1 VPFLYRPDPFP
12 VRINYYNA
20 SGTDFPVGSLVFCH
34 DTLNAS
40 LSFVTT
46 VIAADGCRSFTAKI
60 TAYKQNSDAESG
72 YETFHA
78 VCIIAPDVRWGNM
91 KLPSVN
97 ACLQLMG
104 NASFHSCFLRF
115 TDSI

>member
-1 VPFLYRPDPFP
+1 MYGTVYWCLSSRPDPFP

-20 SGTDFPVGSLVFCH
+20 SGIDFPVGSLVFCH

-40 LSFVTT
+40 LSFVAT
-46 VIAADGCRSFTAKI
+46 VIASSTADGCRSFTAKI

-78 VCIIAPDVRWGNM
+78 VCIIAPDVRWGN
-91 KLPSVN
+91 N
-97 ACLQLMG
+97 E
-104 NASFHSCFLRF
+104 
-115 TDSI
+115 T